1 MKYSVKLTDPWY
13 RVHESIHSTEIVAA
27 SVPEARSAASRW
39 AKTVGIGYVVSDG
52 RWDCH
57 APLFGDQEFRD
68 NPDNHTHFREYLRPP
83 GRNENR
89 AMPWID
95 MRSVD
100 GRFNL

>member
-52 RWDCH
+52 HWDCH

-68 NPDNHTHFREYLRPP
+68 NPTTILIPRVPASSGQEREPSDALDRH
-83 GRNENR
+83 
-89 AMPWID
+89 AV
-95 MRSVD
+95 S
-100 GRFNL
+100 